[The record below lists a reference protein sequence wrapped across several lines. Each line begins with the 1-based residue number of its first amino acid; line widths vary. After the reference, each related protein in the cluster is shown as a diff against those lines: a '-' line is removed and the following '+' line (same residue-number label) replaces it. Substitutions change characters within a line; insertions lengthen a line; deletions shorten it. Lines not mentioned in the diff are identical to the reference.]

1 MAEWKAT
8 DCAAAEARAGHGCR
22 ARPQPTTQ
30 GGGAAI
36 SQRRGQ
42 RWPVPA
48 ILEGAARAAPL
59 RGRWTMANG
68 KLLKQ
73 LIRSGAEGDLGA
85 FRGVA
90 RRMIDEERQKQHH
103 LLANDLEI
111 ILDGRSR
118 SCAPTVS
125 SPPSSA
131 RPPPTCAGS
140 AGHDLR
146 R

>member
-8 DCAAAEARAGHGCR
+8 VAPPPKPAPGTVATLAPSPLRKEGERQSRNVADN
-22 ARPQPTTQ
+22 
-30 GGGAAI
+30 GGMFRLYLKE
-36 SQRRGQ
+36 RRE
-42 RWPVPA
+42 P
-48 ILEGAARAAPL
+48 PL

-90 RRMIDEERQKQHH
+90 RRMIDEEHQKQHH

-118 SCAPTVS
+118 SCAPTAS